1 MWKSA
6 IVEPMEINKR
16 MKIVKKKKKKKKK
29 KERKNSTFGDINIY
43 KLLKGEKKKN
53 LKGD

>member
-6 IVEPMEINKR
+6 IVEAMAINKR
-16 MKIVKKKKKKKKK
+16 MKIVKKKKKRK

-43 KLLKGEKKKN
+43 KLLKGKKKKN

>member
-16 MKIVKKKKKKKKK
+16 MKIVKKKKKKK